1 MNSADILHRWSNGRF
16 ISTPHRV
23 INRFGRVRYSNPF
36 FFDPNMHAAIAL
48 LPSCVSAE
56 TPAAYPPVV
65 FGDYLMERLHKNYN
79 QHQKLSSLTR

>member
-1 MNSADILHRWSNGRF
+1 
-16 ISTPHRV
+16 V
-23 INRFGRVRYSNPF
+23 INLSGRTRYSHPF
-36 FFDPNMHAAIAL
+36 FFDPDTHATIMP

-79 QHQKLSSLTR
+79 QHQKCAAEI